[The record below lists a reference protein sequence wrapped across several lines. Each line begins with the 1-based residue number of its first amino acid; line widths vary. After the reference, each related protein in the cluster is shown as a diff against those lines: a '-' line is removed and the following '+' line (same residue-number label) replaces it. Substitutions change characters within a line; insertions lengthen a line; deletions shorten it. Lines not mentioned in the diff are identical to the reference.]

1 MCLCAEKEL
10 NADLRVGGEGS
21 QRRRTTGRVH
31 GDKWMI
37 ARTFNSVTITSF
49 VVSLNV
55 PVCFNAAVRNDKTA
69 LAGLIITH

>member
-10 NADLRVGGEGS
+10 NADLGVGGEGS
-21 QRRRTTGRVH
+21 KRRRTTGRAH

-69 LAGLIITH
+69 FAGLIIIH